1 MEDEIHRLIAFG
13 IDLLFDILLE
23 QLWMKFNV
31 AELGDIVNIPEISRN
46 RRSTGLLG

>member
-13 IDLLFDILLE
+13 VDILFDILLE

-31 AELGDIVNIPEISRN
+31 AGLVDIVNILEICRN
-46 RRSTGLLG
+46 QRSTGLLG